1 MRGYSMAGMMAT
13 SAAPER
19 RASAHCEGT
28 VKERSYL
35 PRSGPWVKP
44 RTSGAV
50 LRYCTTEMR
59 SLVTIGGG
67 ENFTT
72 ERREVRRR
80 GDFAARRADL
90 MYNTSANLKLADL
103 EAGEMAKRWWLMILA
118 AMLCGAS
125 RADAQAKS
133 EAGAGASPAA
143 GEKAI
148 SIAEKTKSMEK
159 MAGYFNIYWDAKAG
173 KIWVEIDK
181 WGTEFLYQSS
191 LPAGIGSNDIGLDR
205 GQLGG
210 THVVR
215 FERSG
220 PKVLL
225 VQANLDYRAVSEDAD
240 ERRAVR
246 DSFAESALWGFTV
259 AAEDGERALVDA
271 TDFFLRD
278 AHGVPAALR
287 KTKQGA
293 YRLDASRC
301 TLYLPRTKNF
311 PLNTEVE
318 ATLTFVGDE
327 AGPWVKE
334 VTPEAGAITV
344 REHHSL
350 VQLPGPGYKP
360 RAYDPRSSFFGISY
374 MDYATPI
381 SEPIVKRFAAR
392 HRLEKKDP
400 NAAVSEAVTPIV
412 YYLDRGAPEP
422 IRSALLEGARWW
434 AQAFEAAGF
443 KNAFRVELLPEGAD
457 PMDLRYNV
465 IQWIHRAT
473 RGWSYG
479 ATVTDPRTGEIIKGH
494 VSLGSL
500 RVRQDYLIAEGLLAP
515 YADGKALPPVQDRA
529 LQMALARLRQL
540 AAHEV
545 GHTLGLMH
553 NYSASTVRRSSVM
566 DYPPPLV
573 KLEADGVPDV
583 SNAYATGIGDWDK
596 VSIAWGYSEFA
607 PGTDEHAGLA
617 KILTDGYGRGLR
629 YLTDQDARPASSSSS
644 VAHLWDSGE
653 NAVDELNRLMQVRA
667 AALRRFGE
675 NNIRAGAPLATIED
689 ALVPIYMLHRYQVE
703 AASKLIGGMDYTF
716 ALRGD
721 GQRPT
726 QIVAAA
732 EQRRALA
739 AVLNTLKPEALA
751 LPESLLKIIP
761 PRPPAYERGREDFKI
776 RTYPAFDAVAPAES
790 AAQHTLQFLFNAAR
804 AQRLLE
810 FHAQDK
816 ANPSLEEILDAVL
829 TATWKAPHGNGY
841 AEQINYV
848 VDDVVLYDLMALAD
862 NDKASDEVRAVAVLR
877 LHTLKEWLDSAGG
890 GKGIATERA
899 HTFFASRQIEQ
910 FEKDPRRLDLT
921 PPTEPPDGPPIGAM
935 GDADDDWQP

>member
-1 MRGYSMAGMMAT
+1 MSKRLVSVMAVTVAMLCWAPCILAQSKGEA
-13 SAAPER
+13 AAPEK
-19 RASAHCEGT
+19 ATSIVDKT
-28 VKERSYL
+28 RS
-35 PRSGPWVKP
+35 
-44 RTSGAV
+44 
-50 LRYCTTEMR
+50 M
-59 SLVTIGGG
+59 
-67 ENFTT
+67 
-72 ERREVRRR
+72 
-80 GDFAARRADL
+80 
-90 MYNTSANLKLADL
+90 
-103 EAGEMAKRWWLMILA
+103 
-118 AMLCGAS
+118 
-125 RADAQAKS
+125 Q
-133 EAGAGASPAA
+133 
-143 GEKAI
+143 
-148 SIAEKTKSMEK
+148 K
-159 MAGYFNIYWDAKAG
+159 MPGYFNIYWDAKQG
-173 KIWVEIDK
+173 KLWLEIDK

-225 VQANLDYRAVSEDAD
+225 VQSNLQYRAVSDDAD

-259 AAEDGERALVDA
+259 GAEEGDRALVDA
-271 TDFFLRD
+271 TEFFLRD

-287 KTKQGA
+287 RTKQGS
-293 YRLDASRC
+293 YHLDASRC
-301 TLYLPRTKNF
+301 ALYLPRTKNF

-318 ATLTFVGDE
+318 ATLTFAGDE
-327 AGPWVKE
+327 PGQWVKQ
-334 VTPEAGAITV
+334 VTPEADAITV
-344 REHHSL
+344 REHHSF

-400 NAAVSEAVTPIV
+400 NAAVSDAVQPIV

-422 IRSALLEGARWW
+422 IRSALLEGVRWW

-443 KNAFRVELLPEGAD
+443 KNAFRVELMPEGAD

-479 ATVTDPRTGEIIKGH
+479 AGVIDPRTGEIIKGH

-515 YADGKALPPVQDRA
+515 YAEGKVLAPGQDRA
-529 LQMALARLRQL
+529 QQMALARLRQL

-553 NYSASTVRRSSVM
+553 NYSASTVNRSSVM
-566 DYPPPLV
+566 DYPPPVV
-573 KLEADGVPDV
+573 KLGADGVPDV
-583 SNAYATGIGDWDK
+583 SEAYATGIGEWDK
-596 VSIAWGYSEFA
+596 VSVAWGYSEFA
-607 PGTDEHAGLA
+607 AGTDEHAALN
-617 KILTDGYGRGLR
+617 KILSDAYGRGLR

-644 VAHLWDSGE
+644 VAHLWDSGA
-653 NAVDELNRLMQVRA
+653 NAVDELNRLMQVRS

-675 NNIRAGAPLATIED
+675 KNIREGAPLATIED
-689 ALVPIYMLHRYQVE
+689 VLVPIFMLHRYQVE

-721 GQRPT
+721 GQTPT

-739 AVLNTLKPEALA
+739 AVLATLKPEALA
-751 LPESLLKIIP
+751 LPESLLKLIP
-761 PRPPAYERGREDFKI
+761 PRPPEYERGREHFKI
-776 RTYPAFDAVAPAES
+776 RTYPAFDALAPAEA
-790 AAQHTLQFLFNAAR
+790 AAQHTLQFLFNPER
-804 AQRLLE
+804 SERLVE
-810 FHAQDK
+810 FHARDK
-816 ANPSLEEILDAVL
+816 ANPSLEEVFDAVL
-829 TATWKAPHGNGY
+829 ASTWKAPHGSGY
-841 AEQINYV
+841 QAEIDKV
-848 VDDVVLYDLMALAD
+848 VDDVVLYDLMGLAG
-862 NDKASDEVRAVAVLR
+862 NEKAADEVRAIASLKV
-877 LHTLKEWLDSAGG
+877 HELKEWLSGAQAGPA
-890 GKGIATERA
+890 IADNA
-899 HTFFASRQIEQ
+899 HLFFASKQIEQ
-910 FEKDPRRLDLT
+910 FEKDPKRLDLT
-921 PPTEPPDGPPIGAM
+921 PPAEPPDGPPIGAI
-935 GDADDDWQP
+935 GDVDDDWM